1 MLTMPISVGGTP
13 KFTFGKGFVI
23 DPRNLVT
30 QSLMNALSTMPES
43 SRTGDQTGIITISS
57 IGLTRTSHDSLPIAL
72 KPLYGWLLQVPHE
85 DKAGAERVLAHC
97 AGWSWD
103 SADSEPSADIM
114 GENWKEKEGLPSA
127 GSLKKVLVIRPALL
141 TDGDCI
147 ADRPAKEGR
156 QSKEPY
162 RVSESELKGYTV
174 SRKDVAHFVV
184 DAITNKWDQCENKR
198 VNIVY

>member
-1 MLTMPISVGGTP
+1 MLFSVGGTP

-30 QSLMNALSTMPES
+30 QSLFNALSTMPES
-43 SRTGDQTGIITISS
+43 SRTGDQTGIVAISS

-97 AGWSWD
+97 AGWSWN
-103 SADSEPSADIM
+103 SAEDGEPGAEIM
-114 GENWKEKEGLPSA
+114 GENWKEREGLPSA
-127 GSLKKVLVIRPALL
+127 GSLKKALVIRPALL
-141 TDGDCI
+141 TDGESI
-147 ADRPAKEGR
+147 AEKPVKEGK
-156 QSKEPY
+156 QHKEPY

-184 DAITNKWDQCENKR
+184 DAITNKWDQHANKR